1 MELTDEQLA
10 LVEEYAAAFLTFREI
25 AVLIGVNVYQFCE
38 LMNDKDSP
46 AFYRYFVGKTRAKF
60 EIRKNIV
67 DMAKKGSPQAEE
79 LTLSLMNDAEFEE
92 LDI

>member
-1 MELTDEQLA
+1 MELTDEQLG

-25 AVLIGVNVYQFCE
+25 AVLLGVNVYAFLE
-38 LMNDKDSP
+38 LMKDKDSP
-46 AFYRYFVGKTRAKF
+46 VYYRFFLGKTKAKF

-79 LTLSLMNDAEFEE
+79 LTLSLMHDAEFEE

>member
-10 LVEEYAAAFLTFREI
+10 LVEEYASAFLTFREI

-46 AFYRYFVGKTRAKF
+46 AFYRYFLGKTRAKY

-67 DMAKKGSPQAEE
+67 DMAKKGSPQAED
-79 LTLSLMNDAEFEE
+79 LSQALIHDSEFDE
-92 LDI
+92 LDM

>member
-46 AFYRYFVGKTRAKF
+46 AFYRYFVGKTRAKY

-67 DMAKKGSPQAEE
+67 DMAKKGSPQAED
-79 LTLSLMNDAEFEE
+79 LSQALIHDSEFDE
-92 LDI
+92 LDM

>member
-1 MELTDEQLA
+1 MELSEEQLA

-25 AVLIGVNVYQFCE
+25 AVLLGVNVYHFLE
-38 LMNDKDSP
+38 VMKDKDSP
-46 AFYRYFVGKTRAKF
+46 AYYRYFLGKTRAKF

-79 LTLSLMNDAEFEE
+79 LTLSLMQDAEFEE

>member
-1 MELTDEQLA
+1 MELTEKQLD

-25 AVLIGVNVYQFCE
+25 AVLLGVNVYAFQNT
-38 LMNDKDSP
+38 MKDKDSP
-46 AFYRYFVGKTRAKF
+46 AFYRYYLGKTRAKF

>member
-10 LVEEYAAAFLTFREI
+10 LVEEYASAFLTFREI

-46 AFYRYFVGKTRAKF
+46 AFYRYFVGKTRAKY

-67 DMAKKGSPQAEE
+67 DMAKKGSPQAED
-79 LTLSLMNDAEFEE
+79 LSQALIHDSEFDE
-92 LDI
+92 LDM